1 MPLHP
6 WSEPPTA
13 VESAPQPPDEGG
25 SAHPSHSR
33 RLGRPRG
40 PVRVPLTVR
49 ILAQHNE
56 RLTSEVA
63 LQGLSPQYLVEQALT
78 EYFARLDR
86 QRSRTEKD
94 T

>member
-1 MPLHP
+1 MSP
-6 WSEPPTA
+6 WSEPPIH
-13 VESAPQPPDEGG
+13 VESAPPPPEGDSG
-25 SAHPSHSR
+25 QARSR

-63 LQGLSPQYLVEQALT
+63 VQGLSPQYLVEQALA

-86 QRSRTEKD
+86 QRSRTEKG

>member
-1 MPLHP
+1 MPSHP
-6 WSEPPTA
+6 WSEPPTP
-13 VESAPQPPDEGG
+13 VESASQPPEGG
-25 SAHPSHSR
+25 SVHPQNR

-49 ILAQHNE
+49 ILAEHNE

-63 LQGLSPQYLVEQALT
+63 VQGLSPQYLVEQALT

-86 QRSRTEKD
+86 QRSRTEKG